1 VFELLRHATRFGPRA
16 LSTARYAA
24 KFAPRAMRMT
34 PSRKPPPSR
43 TIGIRAALM
52 AGASLI
58 AGYGVVALTGSR
70 PLGGFV
76 LLIGAILCVRIW
88 ARLLGLKGA
97 VQLAGVLFVA
107 FVLSHLIA
115 LLTGAWPAV
124 LLVAAVS
131 FAVTATRTQAQLQA
145 VGPKRS

>member
-1 VFELLRHATRFGPRA
+1 VFNLLRYAVRFAPGMKR
-16 LSTARYAA
+16 TARYAVR
-24 KFAPRAMRMT
+24 FAPRVLGTRSPRPAPAPGT
-34 PSRKPPPSR
+34 
-43 TIGIRAALM
+43 GIRAATL

-76 LLIGAILCVRIW
+76 LLLGAILCVRIW
-88 ARLLGLKGA
+88 VRLLGLMGA

-115 LLTGAWPAV
+115 LVIGAWPAV

-131 FAVTATRTQAQLQA
+131 FAVTATRTQAQLQPVA
-145 VGPKRS
+145 PKRL